1 MDQYEFYE
9 GQLNR
14 YLSIMKDIELD
25 AEILL
30 DEKQREFN
38 NILEKQTKKFKNI
51 DITYLDY
58 DSDMDLAEDYDIPM
72 IFNHYYDYCDSPI
85 DYRYDLNFSIAEKI
99 EAKIEDMKKII
110 SYKLTQII
118 EKTKTAQNIVNSLN
132 MDKEIEEFKCFLNKQ
147 KISNLE
153 NKANNAIPKD
163 TDLTDSEKTIYYQNE
178 ALFGNKETIS
188 EYYPNSLKDETTT
201 KNIEEDSL

>member
-1 MDQYEFYE
+1 
-9 GQLNR
+9 
-14 YLSIMKDIELD
+14 
-25 AEILL
+25 
-30 DEKQREFN
+30 
-38 NILEKQTKKFKNI
+38 
-51 DITYLDY
+51 
-58 DSDMDLAEDYDIPM
+58 
-72 IFNHYYDYCDSPI
+72 
-85 DYRYDLNFSIAEKI
+85 
-99 EAKIEDMKKII
+99 MKKII